1 MFRDER
7 FALWSLVRALWVCA
21 WMAALALGS
30 QPARAGDDTWADISD
45 VSQYVPLA
53 WASWRTFHAADWEG
67 AFQLVAAGVTSVG
80 SADLLK
86 RTINEKRPNYQ
97 PGHRKRSFPS
107 GHVANAWFSAAH
119 LQRRYGCYELASSC
133 WRGSAVPYVAAVVT
147 ALGRVRADR
156 HYVSEVIASAVIAES
171 WVWLTTDRFDADL
184 RIAPSFE
191 NGFGIRIFKDF

>member
-1 MFRDER
+1 
-7 FALWSLVRALWVCA
+7 
-21 WMAALALGS
+21 MAALTLGS
-30 QPARAGDDTWADISD
+30 EPARAGSDTWADISD

-53 WASWRTFHAADWEG
+53 WATGRTIQAADLEG
-67 AFQLVAAGVTSVG
+67 AFQLVAAGITSVG

-86 RTINEKRPNYQ
+86 RTINKKRPNYQ

-119 LQRRYGCYELASSC
+119 LQRRYGCYKLALSC
-133 WRGSAVPYVAAVVT
+133 WLGSAVPYTAAVVT
-147 ALGRVRADR
+147 AVGRVRASR
-156 HYVSEVIASAVIAES
+156 HHVTDVIASAVIAEA
-171 WVWLTTDRFDADL
+171 WVWLTTDRFDEDV